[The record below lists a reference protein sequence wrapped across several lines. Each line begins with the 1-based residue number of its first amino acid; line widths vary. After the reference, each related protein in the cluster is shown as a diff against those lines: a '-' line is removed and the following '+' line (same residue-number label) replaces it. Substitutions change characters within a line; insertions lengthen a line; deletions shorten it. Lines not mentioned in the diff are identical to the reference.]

1 MFAQFVT
8 SPAPISASIM
18 LLSCWGCSDGGGGGC
33 GRLGRG
39 GRRGGG
45 G

>member
-18 LLSCWGCSDGGGGGC
+18 LLSCWGCSDGGGGC